1 MTLLSVEQLAVD
13 VLSPGTGARMPI
25 IQDVGFTLSAGETLA
40 LVGESGSGKSM
51 TALAIMGLLPEPAV
65 QRVSGR
71 IMLGDRD
78 VTSMSSR
85 EMASIR
91 GTEIGMIFQEPMTA
105 LNPVYS
111 IGEQVAEV
119 LRHHRGM
126 GHARARA
133 EAIALLSR
141 VNLPDPADRYQSYPH
156 EFSGGMRQRVMVAM
170 AIAARPSLVI
180 ADEPTTALD
189 VRTQRGVLD
198 LLQTLV
204 TEDGMGLLLI
214 SHDMALVGERSDRMC
229 VLCQGRICEMGPT
242 RDVLEH
248 PLHPYTR
255 GLIQC
260 TPRLDATG
268 ASLEVMAAALEHPD
282 LSPLEGQG
290 VDPGQTPW
298 WPAGGPG
305 GAPEGV
311 WRLLEVKQDRFVGVA
326 AS

>member
-1 MTLLSVEQLAVD
+1 MTLLSVEHLTVD
-13 VLSPGTGARMPI
+13 ALPPGTGPRMPI

-78 VTSMSSR
+78 VTSLSSR

-91 GTEIGMIFQEPMTA
+91 GTEVGMIFQEPMTA

-119 LRHHRGM
+119 LRRHRGM

-141 VNLPDPADRYQSYPH
+141 VNLPDPAERYKSYPH

-198 LLQTLV
+198 LLQSLV

-229 VLCQGRICEMGPT
+229 VLCRGRICEMGPT

-248 PLHPYTR
+248 PFHPYTR

-260 TPRLDATG
+260 MPRLDATG
-268 ASLEVMAAALEHPD
+268 ASLEAMAAALEHPD
-282 LSPLEGQG
+282 LRALEGPG

-298 WPAGGPG
+298 
-305 GAPEGV
+305 
-311 WRLLEVKQDRFVGVA
+311 
-326 AS
+326 